1 MRQRTVNTRTAVALA
16 ATMTLGT
23 ALTACGGDS
32 TASADGLTTITV
44 GIGGNIFDMP
54 LKVADANGYFRKQG
68 LKIKYVTLTAA
79 TGPSALQAGSVQFL
93 HDSPTGFVT
102 ALSKGLPE
110 TAR

>member
-1 MRQRTVNTRTAVALA
+1 M
-16 ATMTLGT
+16 
-23 ALTACGGDS
+23 
-32 TASADGLTTITV
+32 
-44 GIGGNIFDMP
+44 
-54 LKVADANGYFRKQG
+54 
-68 LKIKYVTLTAA
+68 TLTAA